1 MDKTI
6 KESGYL
12 EKETK
17 RLAGLIKKHVD
28 GTSSLA
34 STKFDELKRR
44 ANVLASFVYRE
55 MSEKTREAAE
65 KITKGHSKEDL

>member
-6 KESGYL
+6 KEPGYL

-17 RLAGLIKKHVD
+17 RLGGLIKKHVD
-28 GTSSLA
+28 GTSQLA

-44 ANVLASFVYRE
+44 ANVLASFAYRE
-55 MSEKTREAAE
+55 MSDKTKEAAE
-65 KITKGHSKEDL
+65 KITKGHAKDEL